1 MEKLITCSRVLYD
14 KDISDKME
22 EITYLKKKLLFYEKP
37 KIEYSNLEE
46 YETKKEEAYQ
56 IIKNGLEKNII
67 EDNFEYQH
75 MSYQG
80 LTSRQQMN
88 IPYYIQEAL
97 NLITKGNNKEW
108 IEKISYDIIYGIK
121 GFLNGFIKAGN
132 WEEIYCQLDPEKMSN
147 LIYNNIIWQLD
158 DGEHYPCILDDIAI
172 FEEEEEEDKSNFAK
186 TVLLAQKAG
195 EYATIDTASEEED

>member
-88 IPYYIQEAL
+88 IPYYIQEATDL
-97 NLITKGNNKEW
+97 
-108 IEKISYDIIYGIK
+108 
-121 GFLNGFIKAGN
+121 
-132 WEEIYCQLDPEKMSN
+132 
-147 LIYNNIIWQLD
+147 
-158 DGEHYPCILDDIAI
+158 
-172 FEEEEEEDKSNFAK
+172 
-186 TVLLAQKAG
+186 
-195 EYATIDTASEEED
+195 